1 MISVAE
7 ATGRI
12 LDAMRPVGTETVG
25 LSSGWGRVLAMPV
38 TARLDQP
45 PGDVSAMD
53 GYAVRAADPG
63 PWTVIGSAPAGH
75 PFDGTIGHNQAL
87 RLFTGSLVPAGADA
101 IAIQEDAD
109 RDGDQL
115 TLRETPRAGR
125 HIRTRGGDFTTGD
138 ILLSP
143 GTRLTARAI
152 GLAAASNHP
161 WLTVHRRPRIAILAT
176 GDEIALPG
184 DPVQPGGIVSSNAH
198 ALAALITAAG
208 ADPLVLPI
216 ASDDIG
222 AIAATADQIG
232 GIDLLVTTG
241 GASVGEHDLIQKG
254 LATRGFTADFWKI
267 AMRPGKPL
275 IFGRLAGTPVLGLPG
290 NPVSALVCAIL
301 FLLPAIKRLAGEPGS
316 QLPISRG
323 VLAVPL
329 AANDRRADYLRSRV
343 TLLPTGEL
351 LVTPFSRQDSSH
363 LKVLAESDALALRL
377 PHAAAAAAGDGIDL
391 IRLDQGLF

>member
-1 MISVAE
+1 MIPVGE
-7 ATGRI
+7 ATSRI
-12 LDAMRPVGTETVG
+12 LAAMRPVGTETIA
-25 LSSGWGRVLAMPV
+25 LSAGWGRVLAAPV

-53 GYAVRAADPG
+53 GYALRAADPG

-75 PFDGTIGHNQAL
+75 PFEGAVGQNQAL
-87 RLFTGSLVPAGADA
+87 RLFTGSLIPAGADA
-101 IAIQEDAD
+101 VAIQEDAD
-109 RDGDQL
+109 RDGDRL
-115 TLRETPRAGR
+115 TLRETPISGR
-125 HIRTRGGDFTTGD
+125 HIRRRGGDFGTGD
-138 ILLSP
+138 TLLSP

-161 WLTVHRRPRIAILAT
+161 WLTVHRRPRLAILAT

-184 DPVQPGGIVSSNAH
+184 DPVRPGGIVSSNAH

-208 ADPLVLPI
+208 GDPVVLPI
-216 ASDDIG
+216 ASDDLD

-241 GASVGEHDLIQKG
+241 GASVGEHDLVQKG
-254 LATRGFTADFWKI
+254 LTLRGFTADFWKI

-275 IFGRLAGTPVLGLPG
+275 IFGELAGTPVLGLPG

-301 FLLPAIKRLAGEPGS
+301 FLVPAIKRLAGEPPL
-316 QLPISRG
+316 LPLSRG

-329 AANDRRADYLRSRV
+329 PANDRRADYLRS
-343 TLLPTGEL
+343 TLSVSATGDL
-351 LVTPFSRQDSSH
+351 LVTPFPRQDSSH
-363 LKVLAESDALALRL
+363 LKVLADSDALAVRP

>member
-1 MISVAE
+1 MIHVAE
-7 ATGRI
+7 ATSRI
-12 LDAMRPVGTETVG
+12 LGAMRPTGTETVG
-25 LSSGWGRVLAMPV
+25 LSAGWGRVLAAPV

-53 GYAVRAADPG
+53 GYALRAGDPG

-75 PFDGTIGHNQAL
+75 PFAGTIGHNQAL
-87 RLFTGSLVPAGADA
+87 RLFTGSLVPSGADA
-101 IAIQEDAD
+101 VAIQEDAD
-109 RDGDQL
+109 REGDRL
-115 TLRETPRAGR
+115 TLREAPIAGR

-138 ILLSP
+138 VLLSP
-143 GTRLTARAI
+143 GIRLTARAI

-161 WLTVHRRPRIAILAT
+161 WLTVHRRPRVAILAT

-184 DPVQPGGIVSSNAH
+184 DPVRPGGIVSSNAH
-198 ALAALITAAG
+198 ALAGLIAAAG
-208 ADPLVLPI
+208 ADPVVLPI
-216 ASDDIG
+216 ASDDLA
-222 AIAATADQIG
+222 AIAATADQTG

-241 GASVGEHDLIQKG
+241 GASVGEHDLIQQG

-275 IFGRLAGTPVLGLPG
+275 IFGALAGTPVLGLPG

-301 FLLPAIKRLAGEPGS
+301 FLVPAIKRLAGERDV

-329 AANDRRADYLRSRV
+329 AANDRRADYLRSTV
-343 TLLPTGEL
+343 AMSADGALM
-351 LVTPFSRQDSSH
+351 VTPFSRQDSSH
-363 LKVLAESDALALRL
+363 LKVLAQSDALALRA
-377 PHAAAAAAGDGIDL
+377 PHAPPAAAGDGIDL